1 MEWTPNWKVDRKYWK
16 PTANWKVDRTYCPQ
30 IEVGTNCP
38 PMIHVFLQSE
48 MGEVDKILLSTS
60 DSLYFYNGLPIRQ
73 AGDMYWQRLSAAKAT
88 MQSMQGK
95 VQLKPRQ
102 RQSPLNG
109 PQRKLVD
116 NSRCIL
122 VDHYNGPH
130 CKLMEAKAKTKAK
143 ALVPLPPATPP
154 LPPAPPL
161 PPIANCSTNS
171 STSTNYLRW
180 LIDKGQVWG
189 QMAGKMID

>member
-1 MEWTPNWKVDRKYWK
+1 MKFSVAMGGLKANKKGSVMKWTGIWKVDRKYWK
-16 PTANWKVDRTYCPQ
+16 PTANWNVDRTYCPQ

-38 PMIHVFLQSE
+38 PMIHVFLQSK
-48 MGEVDKILLSTS
+48 MCEVHKILLSTN
-60 DSLYFYNGLPIRQ
+60 DSLYLYNGLPIRQ

-88 MQSMQGK
+88 MQSMQGQ

-109 PQRKLVD
+109 P
-116 NSRCIL
+116 
-122 VDHYNGPH
+122 H
-130 CKLMEAKAKTKAK
+130 CKLMQAKAKTKAK

-161 PPIANCSTNS
+161 PPFANCSTNS